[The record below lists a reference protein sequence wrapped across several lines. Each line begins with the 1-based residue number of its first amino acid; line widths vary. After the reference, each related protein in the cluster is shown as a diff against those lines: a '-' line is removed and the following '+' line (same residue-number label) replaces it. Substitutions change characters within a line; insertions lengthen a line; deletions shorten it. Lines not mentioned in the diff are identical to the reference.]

1 MPPIQASKFTFP
13 VCLAN
18 RDLRLGLFFDAAA
31 GQFGR
36 NYFRHGTLKT
46 STNPERAAIPE
57 NSVVEGVDPS

>member
-1 MPPIQASKFTFP
+1 VTCAW
-13 VCLAN
+13 
-18 RDLRLGLFFDAAA
+18 GLFFDAAA